1 MIAIIQATMLIMS
14 LLYLIIITFLYKTKK
29 NVENIDTSLYM
40 KIINCTYL
48 SFILEISLYFG
59 VNLIYPLGG
68 IWEHLFL
75 TLGKLFVV
83 AVMIWSAQM
92 LKYAIWIGYKKEANE
107 AEKDRKVGENTV
119 ITKFYRDKKI
129 INWITITA
137 SIITILLNI
146 KFVSV
151 EGGGGYTT
159 GPATQFAFT
168 QLITINILIT
178 IKLFTHRKEI
188 KKLEFIPLI
197 VLQILMIVTIL
208 IQANIPELL
217 LFNPIIA
224 FVTIIMFHT
233 IENPDV
239 KMLEEVSV
247 AKETAEKANQAK
259 SEFLS
264 NMSHEIRTPLNAI
277 VGFSE
282 SLKDDD
288 IPDTSREK
296 INDII
301 IASNNLLEIVNGI
314 LDISK
319 IEANKLELVNKEY
332 DIKSTLDE
340 LEALTRARI
349 GEKGLEFN
357 VKIDPA
363 LPRVLYGDNVRI
375 KQIILN
381 LLTNA
386 VKYTKEGHIDFIV
399 SSVMKDDMCRLII
412 SVEDTGIGIKQEDIS
427 KLFSKFERLDVEKQL
442 TIEGTGLGLAITKK
456 LVELM
461 GGTIVVHSVHGEG
474 SKFTIS
480 IDQKV
485 ISLQP
490 IEKEKPVTES
500 VIIDVCGARALIVD
514 DNDLNIK
521 VASTLLKK
529 YNFQIDSASGGQ
541 ECINMLLKDDNYDII
556 FLDDMMPR
564 MSGREVI
571 KKLRNAE
578 DFDIPTIALTANA
591 IEGMKEE
598 YLQCGFDDYLAKP
611 IEKSELERV
620 IKTYLT
626 KFTETSVQ
634 SSNSEKYESAFP
646 IEIEIPEQIKKVK
659 KPIKY
664 QNYSGKSVLI
674 VDDSDIELKVT
685 GKALE
690 SYNLKITKA
699 RSGSECIEKA
709 IEKHYDIILMD
720 DKMPNLNGIQTI
732 ENLEQ
737 IEGFKSKIILLSN
750 ATGDELEEKLQN
762 KRIVGALKK
771 PVDKEELNIML
782 REAMLKKGDN

>member
-1 MIAIIQATMLIMS
+1 MIALIQATMLIMS

-59 VNLIYPLGG
+59 ANLLYPLGG

-75 TLGKLFVV
+75 TLGKMFVV
-83 AVMIWSAQM
+83 AVMVWSAQM

-119 ITKFYRDKKI
+119 ITRFNRDKKV
-129 INWITITA
+129 INWITIIA
-137 SIITILLNI
+137 SIITMILNI
-146 KFVSV
+146 KFIRL
-151 EGGGGYTT
+151 EDGGYTA
-159 GPATQFAFT
+159 GPATQFAFI
-168 QLITINILIT
+168 QLIIINILIA
-178 IKLFTHRKEI
+178 IKLFTHKKEI
-188 KKLEFIPLI
+188 KKIEFIPLI
-197 VLQILMIVTIL
+197 ALESLMIVSIL
-208 IQANIPELL
+208 IQANIPQLL
-217 LFNPIIA
+217 LFNPIMA

-239 KMLEEVSV
+239 KMLEEVTM
-247 AKETAEKANQAK
+247 AKESADKANQAK

-282 SLKDDD
+282 SLKDDNV
-288 IPDTSREK
+288 PDSAREK

-301 IASNNLLEIVNGI
+301 TASNNLLEIVNGI

-340 LEALTRARI
+340 LESLTRARI
-349 GEKGLEFN
+349 GEKGLELN
-357 VKIDPA
+357 VKIDPT

-375 KQIILN
+375 KQVILN

-386 VKYTKEGHIDFIV
+386 VKYTKEGHINFIV
-399 SSVMKDDMCRLII
+399 SSVIKDDMCRLII

-456 LVELM
+456 LVDLM
-461 GGTIVVHSVHGEG
+461 GGTIIVHSVHGEG
-474 SKFTIS
+474 SKFTVS

-485 ISLQP
+485 ISVEP
-490 IEKEKPVTES
+490 IKKEKPVTES
-500 VIIDVCGARALIVD
+500 VIIDVSGARALIVD

-529 YNFQIDSASGGQ
+529 YNFTIESASSGQ

-578 DFDIPTIALTANA
+578 GFNVPTIALTANA

-598 YLQCGFDDYLAKP
+598 YLACGFDDYLAKP
-611 IEKSELERV
+611 IEKTELERV

-634 SSNSEKYESAFP
+634 SSNAEKYESALD
-646 IEIEIPEQIKKVK
+646 INIEIPEIIKKPK

-690 SYNLKITKA
+690 NYNLKITKA
-699 RSGSECIEKA
+699 RSGSECIEKV
-709 IEKHYDIILMD
+709 IDKKFDIILMD
-720 DKMPNLNGIQTI
+720 DKMPNLSGIETLK
-732 ENLEQ
+732 NLEE
-737 IEGFKSKIILLSN
+737 IEGFKSNVILLTN
-750 ATGDELEEKLQN
+750 ATGKELEEKLNN
-762 KRIVGALKK
+762 KHIVGALKK
-771 PVDKEELNIML
+771 PVDKEELNALL

>member
-1 MIAIIQATMLIMS
+1 MIALIQATTLIMS

-59 VNLIYPLGG
+59 ANLLYPLGG

-75 TLGKLFVV
+75 TLGKMFVV
-83 AVMIWSAQM
+83 AVMVWSAQM

-119 ITKFYRDKKI
+119 ITKFNKDKKV
-129 INWITITA
+129 INWITIIA
-137 SIITILLNI
+137 SIITMILNI
-146 KFVSV
+146 KFIRL
-151 EGGGGYTT
+151 EDGGYTT
-159 GPATQFAFT
+159 GPATQFAFI
-168 QLITINILIT
+168 QLIIINILIA
-178 IKLFTHRKEI
+178 IKLFTHKKEI
-188 KKLEFIPLI
+188 KKIEFIPLI
-197 VLQILMIVTIL
+197 ALESLMIVSIL
-208 IQANIPELL
+208 IQANIPQLL
-217 LFNPIIA
+217 LFNPIMA

-239 KMLEEVSV
+239 KMLEEVTM
-247 AKETAEKANQAK
+247 AKESADKANQAK

-282 SLKDDD
+282 SLKDDNV
-288 IPDTSREK
+288 PDSAREK

-301 IASNNLLEIVNGI
+301 TASNNLLEIVNGI

-319 IEANKLELVNKEY
+319 IESNKLELVNKEY

-340 LEALTRARI
+340 LESLTRARI
-349 GEKGLEFN
+349 GEKGIEFN
-357 VKIDPA
+357 VKIDPT
-363 LPRVLYGDNVRI
+363 LPRVLYGDNIRI
-375 KQIILN
+375 KQVILN

-386 VKYTKEGHIDFIV
+386 VKYTKEGHINFIV
-399 SSVMKDDMCRLII
+399 SSVIKNDMCRLII

-456 LVELM
+456 LVDLM
-461 GGTIVVHSVHGEG
+461 GGTIIVHSVHGEG
-474 SKFTIS
+474 SKFTVS

-485 ISLQP
+485 ISVEP
-490 IEKEKPVTES
+490 IKKEKPVTES
-500 VIIDVCGARALIVD
+500 VIIDVSGARALIVD

-529 YNFQIDSASGGQ
+529 YNFTIESASSGQ

-578 DFDIPTIALTANA
+578 GFNVPTIALTANA

-598 YLQCGFDDYLAKP
+598 YLACGFDDYLAKP
-611 IEKSELERV
+611 IEKTELERV

-626 KFTETSVQ
+626 KFTETSVK
-634 SSNSEKYESAFP
+634 SSNSEKYESALDIN
-646 IEIEIPEQIKKVK
+646 IEVPEVIKKPK

-690 SYNLKITKA
+690 NYNLKITKA
-699 RSGSECIEKA
+699 RSGSECIEKV
-709 IEKHYDIILMD
+709 IDKKYDIILMD
-720 DKMPNLNGIQTI
+720 DKMPNLNGIETI
-732 ENLEQ
+732 KNLEE
-737 IEGFKSKIILLSN
+737 IEGFKSKVILLTN
-750 ATGDELEEKLQN
+750 ATGKELEEKLNN
-762 KRIVGALKK
+762 KHIVGSLKK
-771 PVDKEELNIML
+771 PVDKEELNIVL
-782 REAMLKKGDN
+782 REAMLNKGDK